1 MFLLVASTE
10 DIASMGIKKALL
22 ASSTWDEKG
31 TFEGHPVVHTTE
43 GPGATLITINK
54 HHLDVDDIDKKA
66 AKELGL
72 SPPSTVIYLSRHRS
86 ESGLRTL
93 TVHPIG
99 CYGKA
104 DYGGKEGTLVLSTPG
119 PMTLALRLIHE
130 RTLARKLDFKVS
142 YETTHHGPYLETP
155 TFYIEIGSEEKA
167 WAEVPPAEV
176 LASVVQDVIKAG
188 HDIKDPVAIGVG
200 GGHYAPRFTDLAR
213 KKRISF
219 GHMVP
224 GYALEKASEE
234 ALAQA
239 YKKTPRVS
247 FVYFHRK
254 ALKGADYDRL
264 KTFFESLGLESVREE
279 DLEDRK

>member
-22 ASSTWDEKG
+22 TNPSWEERGS
-31 TFEGHPVVHTTE
+31 FEGHPVLRTSE
-43 GPGATLITINK
+43 GAGATLITINK
-54 HHLDVDDIDKKA
+54 HHLDVDDIDRTA
-66 AKELGL
+66 TEVLGI
-72 SPPSTVIYLSRHRS
+72 SPPSTIIYLSRHRS
-86 ESGLRTL
+86 ESDLRTL

-99 CYGKA
+99 CYGKP
-104 DYGGKEGTLVLSTPG
+104 DFGGKNETLVLSSPR
-119 PMTLALRLIHE
+119 PMTLALRLIYE
-130 RTLARKLDFKVS
+130 RTQARGLDFKVS

-176 LASVVQDVIKAG
+176 LASVVLDVIKAG
-188 HDIKDPVAIGVG
+188 SGEKDPISIGVG

-224 GYALEKASEE
+224 GYALEKASEG

-239 YKKTPRVS
+239 FNKTPGAR

-254 ALKGADYDRL
+254 ALKGADYERL
-264 KTFFESLGLESVREE
+264 KAFFESLGLEAVREA
-279 DLEDRK
+279 DLEDRE

>member
-10 DIASMGIKKALL
+10 DLASMGIKKALMASL
-22 ASSTWDEKG
+22 AWDEKG
-31 TFEGHPVVHTTE
+31 TFEGHPTLNTTE
-43 GPGATLITINK
+43 GTGATLVTINK
-54 HHLDVDDIDKKA
+54 HHLDVDDIDKTVSA
-66 AKELGL
+66 ALRI
-72 SPPSTVIYLSRHRS
+72 PAPSTVVYLSRHRS

-104 DYGGKEGTLVLSTPG
+104 DYGGKEGTLVPSAPG
-119 PMTLALRLIHE
+119 PMTHALRLIHE
-130 RTLARKLDFKVS
+130 RTKARELDFKVS
-142 YETTHHGPYLETP
+142 FETTHHGPYLETP

-176 LASVVQDVIKAG
+176 LASVVLDVIKAAP
-188 HDIKDPVAIGVG
+188 DDKDPVAIGVG

-224 GYALEKASEE
+224 GYALEKATEE

-247 FVYFHRK
+247 LVYFHRK
-254 ALKGADYDRL
+254 ALKGAEYDRL
-264 KTFFESLGLESVREE
+264 KTIFESMGLETVRED